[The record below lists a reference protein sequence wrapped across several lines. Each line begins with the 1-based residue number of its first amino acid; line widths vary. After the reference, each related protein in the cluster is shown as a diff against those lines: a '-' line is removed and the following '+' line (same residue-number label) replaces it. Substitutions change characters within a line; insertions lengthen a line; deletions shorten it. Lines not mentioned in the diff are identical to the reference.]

1 MADSTA
7 KFTQTPAQG
16 GKADDTK
23 EAVTRQSDSIDR
35 TKGVGPTPKV
45 K

>member
-1 MADSTA
+1 MADNKTDFS
-7 KFTQTPAQG
+7 QGPAQG